1 MASQPPKPPLPEP
14 DPDPSPDDA
23 PDTLADADQ
32 VARESGDPDS
42 LGDGD
47 AGIE

>member
-1 MASQPPKPPLPEP
+1 MASTPPKPPLPEP

-23 PDTLADADQ
+23 PDTLADAAQ

-47 AGIE
+47 SSPD